1 MPLVPPAD
9 YNSENLDPKS
19 RDRRS
24 RPTPHNALHPAESP
38 STLERLRSFIF
49 EVTAGRATGVVDAT
63 LATEIEAPPAASEQ
77 QLNPADSIPASNA
90 PRSGVPSTVGPAT
103 RLAKRAK
110 TVTVPREPSATPE
123 APFEPTPSDLLLAL
137 PTPELTLP
145 ILSPPVEAAPRQRS
159 LPAWFASLSVHMT
172 MIALLATVSL
182 ATVEPPPELEM
193 IFASSPVEAEEVAFD
208 EPAVDLTGD
217 VGAIVADDMPAELID
232 PGQAEFGGFSTEGDL
247 GTGLDTPG
255 DTGPAGTPGGGG
267 PLGEIGSLLGA
278 DGGTGA
284 GAFGSGLGGAPTA
297 KFFGAE
303 IAGRRIVFVLDNSG
317 SMQGGRLE
325 TVIAELLNCLD
336 RLRDDQEFYVIFHSD
351 TVYPMLYPDPVE
363 RYLRPTPAN
372 KELVAEWL
380 DTVELCLGDSVEEA
394 VVAAAMIKPDTVF
407 LLSDGRIQGENKF
420 RILLNGE
427 SRNFPI
433 HTFAVGMN
441 GSVAGRKNLQLIA
454 DANGGDFTESEV
466 PTEMRDLSRTN
477 MRPYH
482 NETPGPVW
490 GRNVKPFK
498 FGK

>member
-1 MPLVPPAD
+1 MPFVPSAD
-9 YNSENLDPKS
+9 CNQENPDQQS

-24 RPTPHNALHPAESP
+24 RLTLPDIPCAIESP
-38 STLERLRSFIF
+38 STFERLRSFIF
-49 EVTAGRATGVVDAT
+49 EVTAGRSTGVADAT
-63 LATEIEAPPAASEQ
+63 AAAEVTTPTAEFER
-77 QLNPADSIPASNA
+77 QLNAVDLITVSDSLPTSVASA
-90 PRSGVPSTVGPAT
+90 PKAAAQP
-103 RLAKRAK
+103 AKRAASVSVRRR
-110 TVTVPREPSATPE
+110 TAATFDEPDLPA
-123 APFEPTPSDLLLAL
+123 PSDPRLAL

-145 ILSPPVEAAPRQRS
+145 VSSPPAEAAPRQRS
-159 LPAWFASLSVHMT
+159 LPAWFASLSVHLT

-182 ATVEPPPELEM
+182 DTVEPPPALER
-193 IFASSPVEAEEVAFD
+193 IFSSPPAEVEEVVFD
-208 EPAVDLTGD
+208 EPAVDLAGD
-217 VGAIVADDMPAELID
+217 VGAIVADDIPAELID
-232 PGQAEFGGFSTEGDL
+232 PGQAEFGGFSAEGDL

-255 DTGPAGTPGGGG
+255 DTGPAGAPGGGG
-267 PLGEIGSLLGA
+267 PLGEIGSLFGA
-278 DGGTGA
+278 DGGTGT

-325 TVIAELLNCLD
+325 TVITELLNCLD

-351 TVYPMLYPDPVE
+351 TVYPMLFPNPID

-372 KELVAEWL
+372 KEMVAEWL

-394 VVAAAMIKPDTVF
+394 VVAAAMIEPDTVF

-420 RILLNGE
+420 RILLNGD

-454 DANGGDFTESEV
+454 EANGGEFNESDI
-466 PTEMRDLSRTN
+466 PPEMRDLSRRRL
-477 MRPYH
+477 RPYH

-498 FGK
+498 KF